1 MDFINNM
8 YDGVQLNI
16 AKYIGEPINTNL
28 PVPMEIA
35 EIADVHVVEPGE
47 KTWYYAS
54 QDTDD
59 DEIYQV
65 NTSTGEL
72 TLVKRSPM
80 DVTELSFQGLNSK
93 KEYVLL
99 DSVIQ
104 SPDQQVLGRKKS
116 RLAHALDKL
125 ELRLILAA
133 IVASDAVETVTK
145 DSGEDLYDVIV
156 QAKQQIEDRGDNFVL
171 LAGTDVSNKLDTYDK
186 DNAGDFNY
194 NVTINDKIAKMGIK
208 VVKIFGAVKYT
219 GDEAMVKLLDAQRFI
234 LIARNSRIADGKP
247 LAFVRRKISPQ
258 IAQFMGA
265 DVDNAQRALIID
277 KSPTNV
283 SGTDTLGYGIIAY
296 EQIIWAIVNP
306 KGICKCT
313 NDVV

>member
-1 MDFINNM
+1 MNLVYNPQ
-8 YDGVQLNI
+8 QLEI
-16 AKYIGEPINTNL
+16 MKYIGEPINNNL
-28 PVPMEIA
+28 PVPVEIS
-35 EIADVHVVEPGE
+35 EIADYHTVEPGE

-54 QDTDD
+54 QDSDD

-65 NTSTGEL
+65 NTSTGAL
-72 TLVKRSPM
+72 VVVKRSPM

-99 DSVIQ
+99 DSVMD

-133 IVASDAVETVTK
+133 ITASGAVNTVTK

-156 QAKQQIEDRGDNFVL
+156 QAKQGLEDRGDNFIL
-171 LAGTDVSNKLDTYDK
+171 LAGTAVSNKLDVYDK
-186 DNAGDFNY
+186 DNASSFNY
-194 NVTINDKIAKMGIK
+194 NVTINEKIAKMGIK
-208 VVKIFGAVKYT
+208 VVKIFGSVKYT
-219 GDEAMVKLLDAQRFI
+219 GDDSMTALLAANRFI
-234 LIARNSRIADGKP
+234 MVARNSRIADGKP

-265 DVDNAQRALIID
+265 DVDNAQRALILD
-277 KSPTNV
+277 QTPTNV
-283 SGTDTLGYGIIAY
+283 AGTDTLGYGIIAY
-296 EQIIWAIVNP
+296 ESIIWAIVSP

>member
-1 MDFINNM
+1 MKLQYNAQ
-8 YDGVQLNI
+8 QLEI
-16 AKYIGEPINTNL
+16 MKYIGEPINNNL
-28 PVPMEIA
+28 PVPVEIA
-35 EIADVHVVEPGE
+35 EIADVHTVEPGE

-65 NTSTGEL
+65 NTSTGAL

-99 DSVIQ
+99 DSVMD

-133 IVASDAVETVTK
+133 ITASDAVNTVTL

-156 QAKQQIEDRGDNFVL
+156 QAKQGLEDRGDNFIL
-171 LAGTDVSNKLDTYDK
+171 LAGTSVSNKLDVYDK
-186 DNAGDFNY
+186 DNASTFNY
-194 NVTINDKIAKMGIK
+194 NVTIREKIAKMGVK
-208 VVKIFGAVKYT
+208 VVKIFGSVKYT
-219 GDEAMVKLLDAQRFI
+219 SDESMTALLDAEKFI
-234 LIARNSRIADGKP
+234 MVARNSRIADGKP

-265 DVDNAQRALIID
+265 DVDNAQRALILD
-277 KSPTNV
+277 QTPTNV

-296 EQIIWAIVNP
+296 ESIIWAIVSP

-313 NDVV
+313 ADVV

>member
-1 MDFINNM
+1 MNLVFNPQ
-8 YDGVQLNI
+8 QLEI
-16 AKYIGEPINTNL
+16 MKYIGEPINNNL
-28 PVPMEIA
+28 PVPVEIS
-35 EIADVHVVEPGE
+35 EIADYHTVEPGE

-54 QDTDD
+54 QDGDD

-65 NTSTGEL
+65 NTSTGAL
-72 TLVKRSPM
+72 VVVKRSPM

-99 DSVIQ
+99 DSVMD

-133 IVASDAVETVTK
+133 ITASGAVNTVTK

-156 QAKQQIEDRGDNFVL
+156 QAKQGLEDRGDNFIL
-171 LAGTDVSNKLDTYDK
+171 LAGTAVSNKLDVYDK
-186 DNAGDFNY
+186 DNASSFNY
-194 NVTINDKIAKMGIK
+194 NVTINEKIAKMGIK
-208 VVKIFGAVKYT
+208 VVKIFGSVKYT
-219 GDEAMVKLLDAQRFI
+219 GDDSMTALLAANRFI
-234 LIARNSRIADGKP
+234 MVARNSRIADGKP

-265 DVDNAQRALIID
+265 DVDNAQRALILD
-277 KSPTNV
+277 QTPTNV
-283 SGTDTLGYGIIAY
+283 AGTDTLGYGIIAY
-296 EQIIWAIVNP
+296 ESIIWAIVSP

>member
-1 MDFINNM
+1 MKLQYNAQ
-8 YDGVQLNI
+8 QLEI
-16 AKYIGEPINTNL
+16 MKYIGEPINNNL
-28 PVPMEIA
+28 PVPVEIA
-35 EIADVHVVEPGE
+35 EIADVHTVEPGE

-65 NTSTGEL
+65 NTSTGAL

-99 DSVIQ
+99 DSVMD

-133 IVASDAVETVTK
+133 ITASDAVNTVTL

-156 QAKQQIEDRGDNFVL
+156 QAKQGLEDRGDNFIL
-171 LAGTDVSNKLDTYDK
+171 LAGTSVSNKLDVYDK
-186 DNAGDFNY
+186 DNASTFNY
-194 NVTINDKIAKMGIK
+194 NPTIRDKIAKMGVK
-208 VVKIFGAVKYT
+208 VVKIFGSVKYT
-219 GDEAMVKLLDAQRFI
+219 SDESMTALLDAEKFI
-234 LIARNSRIADGKP
+234 MVARNSRIADGKP

-265 DVDNAQRALIID
+265 DVDNAQRALILD
-277 KSPTNV
+277 QTPTNV

-296 EQIIWAIVNP
+296 ESIIWAIVSP
-306 KGICKCT
+306 SGICKCT